1 MIDNNAQAAGSA
13 EPHNDGSLDAAVAS
27 MPDFDDSNLVP
38 FERARDSNVEP
49 RRADNGRFTTD
60 PAAPKQTPVQVPDPR
75 IAAEALAAAD
85 AAAKAAEEA
94 DTSTPADEFFELPPE
109 EEGGEPRRIPATEVF
124 EGYQKAQELAAEIE
138 EVRRST
144 VPPQEYD
151 RQILETVQARG
162 RIMQELQ
169 AYAQMLQPQQPDLEL
184 LNQASPR
191 FNPDLYYQQVQMSQQ
206 LSQQLGAVRQQMAHH
221 QASATR
227 EQEALSHA
235 TRAREQGK
243 LRDMWPE
250 VLSDP
255 KKAHEVREKAARFY
269 GIDDTVFASTLD
281 ARLYAVLKDALA
293 YRDGVRAQQ
302 TAVKVVRAKQVPKL
316 VRASARNGNTAKQQ
330 ATSSAMQRL
339 SRSGSLDDAADAI
352 GGLLG

>member
-1 MIDNNAQAAGSA
+1 MIENNAQAAGSM
-13 EPHNDGSLDAAVAS
+13 ESQNDGSLDAAVAS

-38 FERARDSNVEP
+38 FERAREANVEP
-49 RRADNGRFTTD
+49 RRAENGRFIAD
-60 PAAPKQTPVQVPDPR
+60 PAQPKPTQPQTPDPR
-75 IAAEALAAAD
+75 IAAEALAAEE
-85 AAAKAAEEA
+85 AAKAAAAEA
-94 DTSTPADEFFELPPE
+94 EASTPAEEYFELPPE

-124 EGYQKAQELAAEIE
+124 EGYQRAQELQAEIE
-138 EVRRST
+138 EVRRGT

-162 RIMQELQ
+162 RIVQELQ

-206 LSQQLGAVRQQMAHH
+206 LSQQLTAVRQQMAHH
-221 QASATR
+221 QNSAMR
-227 EQEALSHA
+227 EQEALTLA
-235 TRAREQGK
+235 TKSREQGK
-243 LRDMWPE
+243 LRDLWPE

-255 KKAHEVREKAARFY
+255 RKAHEVREKAARFY
-269 GIDDTVFASTLD
+269 GIDDQVFANTLD

-330 ATSSAMQRL
+330 ATQSAMQRL
-339 SRSGSLDDAADAI
+339 SRSGSIDDAADAI
-352 GGLLG
+352 GNLLG

>member
-1 MIDNNAQAAGSA
+1 MIDNNAQAAGSV
-13 EPHNDGSLDAAVAS
+13 EPQNDGSLDAAVAS

-38 FERARDSNVEP
+38 FERARDSNIEP
-49 RRADNGRFTTD
+49 RRAENGRFTAD
-60 PAAPKQTPVQVPDPR
+60 PATPKQPQVQVPDPR
-75 IAAEALAAAD
+75 IAAEALAAAE
-85 AAAKAAEEA
+85 AAKAAEAEA
-94 DTSTPADEFFELPPE
+94 EASTPAEEFFELPPE

-124 EGYQKAQELAAEIE
+124 EGYQRAQEMAAEIE
-138 EVRRST
+138 EIRRGT

-206 LSQQLGAVRQQMAHH
+206 LSQQLGAVRQQMEHH
-221 QASATR
+221 QASARR
-227 EQEALSHA
+227 EQEALTHA
-235 TRAREQGK
+235 TKAREQSK
-243 LRDMWPE
+243 LRDIWPE

-255 KKAHEVREKAARFY
+255 KKAHEVREKAARLY
-269 GIDDTVFASTLD
+269 GIDDQVFATTLD
-281 ARLYAVLKDALA
+281 ARLYALLKDALA
-293 YRDGVRAQQ
+293 YRDGVKAQQ

-316 VRASARNGNTAKQQ
+316 VRATARNGNTAKQQ
-330 ATSSAMQRL
+330 ATQSAMQRL
-339 SRSGSLDDAADAI
+339 ARSGTLDDAADAI

>member
-206 LSQQLGAVRQQMAHH
+206 LSQQLGEAEA
-221 QASATR
+221 AFL
-227 EQEALSHA
+227 EALRLNPGHYQARNNAGLCALRLGRLADASSHFREVLRLRPGDTVA
-235 TRAREQGK
+235 RKNLELVERAR
-243 LRDMWPE
+243 
-250 VLSDP
+250 
-255 KKAHEVREKAARFY
+255 
-269 GIDDTVFASTLD
+269 
-281 ARLYAVLKDALA
+281 
-293 YRDGVRAQQ
+293 
-302 TAVKVVRAKQVPKL
+302 
-316 VRASARNGNTAKQQ
+316 RNPAP
-330 ATSSAMQRL
+330 
-339 SRSGSLDDAADAI
+339 
-352 GGLLG
+352 